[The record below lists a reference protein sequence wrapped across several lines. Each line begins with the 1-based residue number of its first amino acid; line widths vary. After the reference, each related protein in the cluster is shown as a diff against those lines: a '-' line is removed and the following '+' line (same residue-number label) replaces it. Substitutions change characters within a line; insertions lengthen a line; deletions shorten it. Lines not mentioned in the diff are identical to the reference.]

1 MGYIVKEENSQTG
14 EVTRRGPFVTE
25 QEARM
30 VLGNLVEQAYDFN
43 PQLVTANVRQ
53 EVEDAVRD
61 GRKDCLDAKGNLVC
75 RYNIEQD

>member
-1 MGYIVKEENSQTG
+1 MGYIVKEEDMLSG

-30 VLGNLVEQAYDFN
+30 ILANAVEQAYGLN
-43 PQLVTANVRQ
+43 PQLATANVRQ

-61 GRKDCLDAKGNLVC
+61 GRKDCCDANGNLVC
-75 RYNIEQD
+75 RYSIEQE

>member
-1 MGYIVKEENSQTG
+1 MGYVVREEDSRTG

-30 VLGNLVEQAYDFN
+30 ALGNLVEQAYDFN
-43 PQLVTANVRQ
+43 PQLATVNVRQ

-75 RYNIEQD
+75 RYTVEQE